1 MAERFKSPEQIVE
14 HTRSH
19 YCDHVASKLQAFNLP
34 DEELENVAM
43 EMLRVDLV
51 EAYADGDDL
60 AKRRLELICRG
71 QTIKEAMILWILIVV
86 KPIWFITITLPD
98 GVHWRPDTLVSRY
111 EKTLQRW
118 SEWTGF
124 DLNAFSGTEHH
135 RDRLVQHLHSPV
147 GCRDDLSSKGDFLL
161 PPEYYETRFYTRKII
176 DCKTG
181 EKRFEKYAVD
191 PLEFVKERP
200 GMEWILGRVE
210 KEHRPAYLLSLMLV
224 IETQGGRCKVE
235 DIRDGGV
242 PYSVKYVLKEQGV
255 HSDTTWSVC
264 RYENETDQ
272 ATIEVKK

>member
-1 MAERFKSPEQIVE
+1 
-14 HTRSH
+14 
-19 YCDHVASKLQAFNLP
+19 
-34 DEELENVAM
+34 M

-51 EAYADGDDL
+51 EAYANGDDL

-71 QTIKEAMILWILIVV
+71 QSLKEAMILWILIVV

-111 EKTLQRW
+111 EKTIKRW

-124 DLNAFSGTEHH
+124 DLYGFSGTEHH
-135 RDRLVQHLHSPV
+135 KDRVVQHLHSPV
-147 GCRDDLSSKGDFLL
+147 GCRGFEGNPGGFVL
-161 PPEYYETRFYTRKII
+161 PPEYYKKRVYTRKII
-176 DCKTG
+176 DCKTRQ
-181 EKRFEKYAVD
+181 KRFERYEVD
-191 PLEFVKERP
+191 PLEFAKNEREN
-200 GMEWILGRVE
+200 GLTMGWVLEQVE
-210 KEHRPAYLLSLMLV
+210 CEHYAWYLLQLMLI

-235 DIRDGGV
+235 AIRDGGV

-272 ATIEVKK
+272 ATIEVAK